1 MQISTVSTNLLL
13 LVIVLSLLS
22 PAIEAQQPTYLYHD
36 CPNTTTFTVN
46 STYQANR
53 NTVLSSLSSNST
65 RGDGFYNTTAG
76 RSPDMVYGLFL
87 CRGDLSTSVC
97 QACVTFATTDI
108 SQRCP
113 NQTTAVVWYDECLL
127 RYSNG
132 NIFSVVAGGPTFI
145 LRSSQNV
152 TDNQDLFNQQVLAMM
167 NDTANQAANTPEG
180 AKKFATREEDVNFSS
195 TFEALY
201 TLGQCTPDLIS
212 MDCNR
217 CLRMV
222 ISSLPTEWR
231 GARVLNPSC
240 NVRYETY
247 LFYNQTGV
255 ASPPSPPAP
264 GGNGRRSW
272 PIIVAIVVPIT
283 ASIFLLLLMCWLLK
297 RRAKK
302 KYDTNVGYDITTID
316 SLQYD
321 YATIEA
327 ATDKFSDANKLG
339 EGGFGE
345 VYKGILSNQQE
356 IAVKKLSRGSGQ
368 GDEEFKNEVV
378 LVAKLQHRSLVR
390 LLGFCLE
397 REERILVYE
406 YAPNKSLD
414 YFVFDPVKQGQLDWL
429 RRYKI
434 IEGIARGILYLHE
447 DSRLRIIHRDLKAS
461 NILLD
466 GDMNPKISD
475 FGMAR
480 IFGVDQTQGTTR
492 RVVGTYGYMS
502 PEYAM
507 QGQFSVKSDAYSFE
521 VLVLEIV
528 SGQRNSDFY
537 ETEGAQDLISYAW
550 KLWKDGR
557 SLELLDPVLRDN
569 YSRNEVIR
577 CIHSGYYAFK
587 KIQLTG
593 QQWPRLFSCST
604 VTLPHYKC
612 LNNQHLC
619 FRVEQMGG
627 CQTRVLNLINLLVDQ
642 CHGLTMRYLQRNYT
656 LSNVSY

>member
-283 ASIFLLLLMCWLLK
+283 ASILLLLLMCWLLK

-321 YATIEA
+321 YATFEA

-397 REERILVYE
+397 REERIL
-406 YAPNKSLD
+406 SLD

-492 RVVGTYGYMS
+492 RVWLYVSGICN
-502 PEYAM
+502 A
-507 QGQFSVKSDAYSFE
+507 GQFLVKSDAYSFG
-521 VLVLEIV
+521 VLVLGIV

-577 CIHSGYYAFK
+577 CIQLGLLCVQEDPTDRPTMATVVLLLNSYSATLQVPKQPAFVLQSRTDGRMPDK
-587 KIQLTG
+587 GLESDQSTSRSMPWSNNEVSTTELY
-593 QQWPRLFSCST
+593 PR
-604 VTLPHYKC
+604 
-612 LNNQHLC
+612 
-619 FRVEQMGG
+619 
-627 CQTRVLNLINLLVDQ
+627 
-642 CHGLTMRYLQRNYT
+642 
-656 LSNVSY
+656 

>member
-108 SQRCP
+108 SQHCP

-283 ASIFLLLLMCWLLK
+283 ASILLLLLMCWLLK

-321 YATIEA
+321 YATFEA

-397 REERILVYE
+397 REERILV
-406 YAPNKSLD
+406 
-414 YFVFDPVKQGQLDWL
+414 
-429 RRYKI
+429 
-434 IEGIARGILYLHE
+434 
-447 DSRLRIIHRDLKAS
+447 
-461 NILLD
+461 
-466 GDMNPKISD
+466 
-475 FGMAR
+475 
-480 IFGVDQTQGTTR
+480 
-492 RVVGTYGYMS
+492 
-502 PEYAM
+502 
-507 QGQFSVKSDAYSFE
+507 
-521 VLVLEIV
+521 
-528 SGQRNSDFY
+528 
-537 ETEGAQDLISYAW
+537 
-550 KLWKDGR
+550 
-557 SLELLDPVLRDN
+557 
-569 YSRNEVIR
+569 
-577 CIHSGYYAFK
+577 
-587 KIQLTG
+587 
-593 QQWPRLFSCST
+593 LF
-604 VTLPHYKC
+604 
-612 LNNQHLC
+612 Q
-619 FRVEQMGG
+619 
-627 CQTRVLNLINLLVDQ
+627 
-642 CHGLTMRYLQRNYT
+642 
-656 LSNVSY
+656 